1 MPDIPQ
7 GFNFML
13 GLVRSWVTEPLR
25 IDPVVCCS
33 ISYVVEISHSILH
46 RTVDSLHWLE
56 SGVEFQDLGYILL
69 TALRLGLHYRLD
81 KLSVYRFSVLCTTL
95 ALNHPC
101 QVTIAV
107 LQCKHDNF
115 ILESLTVLWPLLSSS
130 PACHG
135 EWVLPWSWAW

>member
-46 RTVDSLHWLE
+46 RTVDSLH
-56 SGVEFQDLGYILL
+56 
-69 TALRLGLHYRLD
+69 
-81 KLSVYRFSVLCTTL
+81 
-95 ALNHPC
+95 
-101 QVTIAV
+101 
-107 LQCKHDNF
+107 
-115 ILESLTVLWPLLSSS
+115 
-130 PACHG
+130 
-135 EWVLPWSWAW
+135 